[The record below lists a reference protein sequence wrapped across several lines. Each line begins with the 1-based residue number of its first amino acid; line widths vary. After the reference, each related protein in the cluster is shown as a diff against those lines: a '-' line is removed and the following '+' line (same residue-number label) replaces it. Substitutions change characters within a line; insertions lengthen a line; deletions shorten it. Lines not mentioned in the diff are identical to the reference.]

1 MSDPNAYVMLMSSL
15 PSPEAL
21 FLAKQPPLSR
31 LKLDQRLRV
40 LEPEDA
46 ETLRLVEDALQ
57 WDRLPISLTE
67 EEVVVRVSRALAEID
82 NEVLQ
87 QIVQD
92 RLEIRTCVAALRRRY
107 RGEGPPVP
115 GTCWGFGRWVGH
127 IARNWT
133 EATFR
138 LDRVF
143 PWLREADNLM
153 KAGDT
158 MALERLLL
166 QQAWRKLVRL
176 VGEHEFDFEAVVIYV
191 LKWNIV
197 DRWGS
202 YNGEAAMKRFEDLV
216 DASFGDYA
224 EVAFEG
230 QA

>member
-57 WDRLPISLTE
+57 WDRLPISMTE
-67 EEVVVRVSRALAEID
+67 EEVVARVRRALSGIE
-82 NEVLQ
+82 NETLQ
-87 QIVQD
+87 QIIHD
-92 RLEIRTCVAALRRRY
+92 RLELRTVVAALRRRR
-107 RGEGPPVP
+107 RGEGPPAP
-115 GTCWGFGRWVGH
+115 GTCWGVGRWVGH

-143 PWLREADNLM
+143 PWLREADKLM

-158 MALERLLL
+158 VALERLLL
-166 QQAWRKLVRL
+166 QQAWKKLVRL
-176 VGEHEFDFEAVVIYV
+176 AGEHEFDFEAVVIYV

-197 DRWGS
+197 DRWGR

-216 DASFGDYA
+216 DASLGDYA
-224 EVAFEG
+224 ALAFEG
-230 QA
+230 EA